1 MLPIIVLMALI
12 SAPFIVIFASA
23 IADEINRAKQARNF
37 ARMMNDPRV
46 IAAPRAAEQ
55 CKIKAKA

>member
-1 MLPIIVLMALI
+1 MLPIIVLTIL
-12 SAPFIVIFASA
+12 A
-23 IADEINRAKQARNF
+23 IAPLAITFGLLIADDINRAKQARNF

-46 IAAPRAAEQ
+46 IAAHRAAEQ